1 MIPRRA
7 HEVVELAASLGL
19 DFFDLKFEVVPWEVM
34 HEIAS
39 YGLPIRAHHWS
50 YGRAYRRLEVH
61 GRMGLSKIY
70 EIVLNNDPAYAFLL
84 DTNTEVENLLIVA
97 HVAAHSDFFKHNVCF
112 TRTQRN
118 MVAEAAEHAARVE
131 RYRERYGERRVERLM
146 DAAFALERHI
156 DPHKGVHR
164 EPYPKPQV
172 VEEEVPE
179 RPYADLFP
187 GEEQRSI
194 RRVVKGDKLP
204 PHPESDLLWFLSQYA
219 PLEPW
224 ERDVLDIV
232 REEAHYFYPQFNTK
246 VLNEGWASY
255 WHAEVIHKYDNLSPK
270 EMIDFSALHASVVR
284 PGGPLHVN
292 PYYLGYKILVDVER
306 RWNEKFKAGESK
318 VDGRAKL
325 FEIRSLEDDFSFLRN
340 YLTPELIEEMEL
352 YTYAPAC
359 DCGAGGRGGACAR
372 CGEIAV
378 ESREPE
384 AVVEALL
391 RPRYNYGVPKVVVA
405 EVRTGRLFLE
415 HVDTGLGG
423 LDREYAEKTL
433 ELVREIWKGPV
444 SVRTIDRT
452 GRPIEIAL
460 PG

>member
-7 HEVVELAASLGL
+7 YEVIELAASLGL

-70 EIVLNNDPAYAFLL
+70 EIVLNNDPAYTFLL

-97 HVAAHSDFFKHNVCF
+97 HVAAHSDFFKHNACF
-112 TRTQRN
+112 SETQRN
-118 MVAEAAEHAARVE
+118 MVVEAAEHAVRVE
-131 RYRERYGERRVERLM
+131 RYKEKYGQDRVERLM

-156 DPHKGVHR
+156 DPRKGVHR
-164 EPYPKPQV
+164 EPYPQPEVIESELPPKP
-172 VEEEVPE
+172 
-179 RPYADLFP
+179 YSDLFP
-187 GEEQRSI
+187 GEEGYSV
-194 RRVVKGDKLP
+194 RRVVKGAGLP
-204 PHPESDLLWFLSQYA
+204 PHPESDLLWFLSQHA

-232 REEAHYFYPQFNTK
+232 REESHYFYPQFNTK
-246 VLNEGWASY
+246 VLNEGWASF
-255 WHAEVIHKYDNLSPK
+255 WHAEVINKYEGMTPK
-270 EMIDFSALHASVVR
+270 EMIDFSALHAGVVR
-284 PGGPLHVN
+284 PGGPLQVN
-292 PYYLGYKILVDVER
+292 PYYLGYKVLVDVER
-306 RWNEKFKAGESK
+306 RWNEKHQAGESEI
-318 VDGRAKL
+318 DGRAKL

-340 YLTPELIEEMEL
+340 YLTPGLIEEMEL

-359 DCGAGGRGGACAR
+359 DCGAGARGNACAR

-378 ESREPE
+378 ESRAPE

-391 RPRYNYGVPKVVVA
+391 RPRYHYGVPQVVVTK
-405 EVRTGRLFLE
+405 VKGGRLFLE
-415 HVDTGLGG
+415 QIDTGLGG

-433 ELVREIWKGPV
+433 ELVHEIWKGPV
-444 SVRTIDRT
+444 SVRTTDDS
-452 GRPIEIAL
+452 GRAIEIAV
-460 PG
+460 PR